1 MVRFVFFSLLGS
13 IACFSLGAQASNE
26 EWKKS
31 IFKTYTILDFETI
44 KLSKENW
51 RVRKY
56 KDDALPEVYLS
67 QNITAPIPGS
77 RRALLFRFTEFTNYS
92 LEFILPE
99 PISFQETIQE
109 MEFPIY
115 SSKSA
120 GSISIILQTHDYE
133 NVKIFLTNL
142 NFRGWQNKK
151 VNLSYKMNQND
162 PVLNSKLPLRFIG
175 FVYEPNTYSDSVKE
189 ILVGIDDIQATT
201 RKKYRT
207 LPDPASLLE

>member
-1 MVRFVFFSLLGS
+1 MVRFVFFSLLGAF
-13 IACFSLGAQASNE
+13 ACFSVFAQASQD
-26 EWKKS
+26 EWKKV

-44 KLSKENW
+44 LMSKDNW

-56 KDDALPEVYLS
+56 KDDPLPEVYLS

-77 RRALLFRFTEFTNYS
+77 RKALLFRFTELTNYP
-92 LEFILPE
+92 LEFIFSE
-99 PISFQETIQE
+99 PVEFQETIQE

-115 SSKSA
+115 SSKSS
-120 GSISIILQTHDYE
+120 GTLSIIMQTYDYK

-142 NFRGWQNKK
+142 NYRGWQNKK
-151 VNLSYKMNQND
+151 VNLSRKMNQSD

-175 FVYEPNTYSDSVKE
+175 FVYEPNNVSDSISE
-189 ILVGIDDIQATT
+189 ILVGIDDITATT